1 LQCSNGD
8 DGIREDAMRGIIL
21 GVILGILLTVGS
33 AYLYD
38 SITGRAANTPPP
50 NAASS
55 VAEDQRPMVNWDVV
69 SRDLN
74 DLRAG
79 LAEVGNRVQE
89 TWKKLT
95 G

>member
-1 LQCSNGD
+1 
-8 DGIREDAMRGIIL
+8 MRGIIL

-38 SITGRAANTPPP
+38 SITGRAANTPPA

-55 VAEDQRPMVNWDVV
+55 VADDQRPMVNWDVV
-69 SRDLN
+69 SKDLG
-74 DLRAG
+74 AG

-89 TWKKLT
+89 TWKKLA

>member
-38 SITGRAANTPPP
+38 SITGRAANTPPA

-79 LAEVGNRVQE
+79 LGEVGNRVQE

>member
-1 LQCSNGD
+1 
-8 DGIREDAMRGIIL
+8 MRFIL
-21 GVILGILLTVGS
+21 GVILGILLTVGG
-33 AYLYD
+33 AYVYD
-38 SITGRAANTPPP
+38 SISGRAATTPPAKTASSAAP
-50 NAASS
+50 RAASP

-69 SRDLN
+69 SKDLD

-79 LAEVGNRVQE
+79 LVQVGNRVQE

>member
-1 LQCSNGD
+1 
-8 DGIREDAMRGIIL
+8 MRVIL

-33 AYLYD
+33 AYVYD
-38 SITGRAANTPPP
+38 SITGRAANTPPA

-55 VAEDQRPMVNWDVV
+55 TAEDQRPMVNWDVV
-69 SRDLN
+69 SKDLD

-79 LAEVGNRVQE
+79 LVDVGNRVQE

>member
-1 LQCSNGD
+1 
-8 DGIREDAMRGIIL
+8 MRGIIL

-38 SITGRAANTPPP
+38 SITGRAANTPPA

-55 VAEDQRPMVNWDVV
+55 VADDQRPVVNWDVV
-69 SRDLN
+69 SRELN

-79 LAEVGNRVQE
+79 LSEVGNRVQE

>member
-1 LQCSNGD
+1 
-8 DGIREDAMRGIIL
+8 MRGIIL
-21 GVILGILLTVGS
+21 GVILGVLLTVGS

-38 SITGRAANTPPP
+38 SITGRAANTPPA
-50 NAASS
+50 NATSS
-55 VAEDQRPMVNWDVV
+55 VVNDQRPMVNWDVV
-69 SRDLN
+69 SRELN

-79 LAEVGNRVQE
+79 LNEVGNRVQE

>member
-1 LQCSNGD
+1 
-8 DGIREDAMRGIIL
+8 MRVIL

-33 AYLYD
+33 AYVYD
-38 SITGRAANTPPP
+38 SVTGRAANTPPAK
-50 NAASS
+50 AASS
-55 VAEDQRPMVNWDVV
+55 VAEDERPMVNWDVV
-69 SRDLN
+69 SKDLD

-79 LAEVGNRVQE
+79 LVEVGNRVQE

>member
-1 LQCSNGD
+1 
-8 DGIREDAMRGIIL
+8 MRVIL

-38 SITGRAANTPPP
+38 SITGRAANTPPA

-55 VAEDQRPMVNWDVV
+55 TAEDQRPMVNWDVV
-69 SRDLN
+69 SKDLD

-79 LAEVGNRVQE
+79 LVDVGNRVQE